1 MLYDL
6 YEGGLEDNMMSL
18 LYMSGKNVTIA
29 IKTPNEISEKKII
42 DKVVMQ
48 GDIFGSLMCN
58 KTVDTVG
65 KECLESKKH

>member
-29 IKTPNEISEKKII
+29 IKTPNEISEKR
-42 DKVVMQ
+42 
-48 GDIFGSLMCN
+48 S
-58 KTVDTVG
+58 
-65 KECLESKKH
+65 

>member
-29 IKTPNEISEKKII
+29 IKNPNEILEKKII
-42 DKVVMQ
+42 DKVVVQ
-48 GDIFGSLMCN
+48 GDIFGSLMCS

>member
-1 MLYDL
+1 MIYDL
-6 YEGGLEDNMMSL
+6 YEGGFEDNMMSL
-18 LYMSGKNVTIA
+18 LYMSGKNVNIA
-29 IKTPNEISEKKII
+29 IKSPNKMSEKKII

-48 GDIFGSLMCN
+48 GDIFGSLMCS